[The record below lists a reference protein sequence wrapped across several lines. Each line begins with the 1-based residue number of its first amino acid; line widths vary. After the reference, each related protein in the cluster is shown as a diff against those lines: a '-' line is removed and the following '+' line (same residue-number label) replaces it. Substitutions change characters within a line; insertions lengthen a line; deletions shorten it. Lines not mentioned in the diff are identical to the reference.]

1 MLRTNDELGIDTR
14 IKWVWW
20 WYPFHKSGAE
30 LAVWRH
36 VRVQQHVPLL
46 PGGWVVGKIFQW
58 LSGLITLAFL
68 ILFLVIGLLTK
79 YETGA
84 FNAHESLFVAFAAIS
99 NCVAWLIASLSYL
112 ATFQRVVLVLLIL
125 IFLFINDVAR
135 SRQRS
140 R

>member
-1 MLRTNDELGIDTR
+1 MLT
-14 IKWVWW
+14 
-20 WYPFHKSGAE
+20 PA
-30 LAVWRH
+30 
-36 VRVQQHVPLL
+36 
-46 PGGWVVGKIFQW
+46 GGWVMGKIFRW
-58 LSGLITLAFL
+58 LSSLIALAFL

-84 FNAHESLFVAFAAIS
+84 FNAHESLSVAFTEIFY
-99 NCVAWLIASLSYL
+99 CVAWLIASLSYL
-112 ATFQRVVLVLLIL
+112 ATFQGIVLVLLIL

>member
-1 MLRTNDELGIDTR
+1 M
-14 IKWVWW
+14 
-20 WYPFHKSGAE
+20 
-30 LAVWRH
+30 
-36 VRVQQHVPLL
+36 
-46 PGGWVVGKIFQW
+46 GKIFQW

-79 YETGA
+79 HRTGA
-84 FNAHESLFVAFAAIS
+84 FSAHESLSVAFTAIFS
-99 NCVAWLIASLSYL
+99 CVAWLIASLSYL
-112 ATFQRVVLVLLIL
+112 ATFQGVVLVILIL